1 MDINEARGQCATR
14 ARHDLPGVT
23 LRQISDQR
31 DTSIDDGDIGNERAA
46 ARTIIDSS
54 GRKNRVDQGV

>member
-1 MDINEARGQCATR
+1 MDINEARGQRAAR

-31 DTSIDDGDIGNERAA
+31 DASIDDCNIGNERAA
-46 ARTIIDSS
+46 ARPIINSS